1 MADRSDQPASSRI
14 PNRMRL
20 PVCRG
25 RSRASGDC
33 EEAVFDG
40 LLDGIV
46 PEFEDDAPK
55 WRLKADVPA
64 IALEPGRAQVVM
76 RFRFAEPGVC
86 ESSGRSARGGG
97 LQCLLQCDQAA
108 AAAVVVCSLQIASP

>member
-1 MADRSDQPASSRI
+1 
-14 PNRMRL
+14 MRL

-64 IALEPGRAQVVM
+64 IALSAHADPTHATSFRRDLVVVSNISS
-76 RFRFAEPGVC
+76 RFRR
-86 ESSGRSARGGG
+86 SSS
-97 LQCLLQCDQAA
+97 QWVYCM
-108 AAAVVVCSLQIASP
+108 VVAMLA